1 MELNM
6 FAFIGGFFGFVVGF
20 FSMYVLINERRAAR
34 RAMDDHKHTLLALHE
49 CNRKRDMVVNHGLA
63 HVRHLR
69 ERINPEDAFA
79 KAELDR
85 LKRLLMDWV

>member
-6 FAFIGGFFGFVVGF
+6 FAFIGGVVGFVVGF
-20 FSMYVLINERRAAR
+20 SVVYVISSAKYSAR
-34 RAMDDHKHTLLALHE
+34 RAIEDHKHTLDALNR
-49 CNRKRDMVVNHGLA
+49 CNRRRESVVQAGLA

-85 LKRLLMDWV
+85 LKRLLMEWE

>member
-1 MELNM
+1 
-6 FAFIGGFFGFVVGF
+6 
-20 FSMYVLINERRAAR
+20 
-34 RAMDDHKHTLLALHE
+34 
-49 CNRKRDMVVNHGLA
+49 MVVNHGLA

>member
-1 MELNM
+1 MELNIISL
-6 FAFIGGFFGFVVGF
+6 IGGVAGFAVGF
-20 FSMYVLINERRAAR
+20 SVVYIISSARYSAR
-34 RAMDDHKHTLLALHE
+34 RAMDDHKHTLHALNE
-49 CNRKRDMVVNHGLA
+49 CNRKREMVVNHGLA

-85 LKRLLMDWV
+85 LKRLFMDWV